1 MKHRTLALAGMMQGL
16 RLVQSIARSG
26 QADEADLT
34 ASLASVFRIDA
45 DSVEAVYGSAHLV
58 KTGLETLVGQL
69 QGGESRDGTLSKMA
83 MTVLNVE
90 RQLNART
97 DLLAT
102 LQDGIAEAGR
112 QREHFGVTHPTVIAR
127 LGDIYATSVSRLSTR
142 VLVQGDPTQLQQ
154 EAVVAQVRACL
165 LAAVRSAVLWR
176 QLRGSYWDFLLRRR
190 AMLDAARR
198 WLDT

>member
-90 RQLNART
+90 RQLNARS

>member
-1 MKHRTLALAGMMQGL
+1 MKDRTLALAGMMQGL

-26 QADEADLT
+26 QADEADLA

-45 DSVEAVYGSAHLV
+45 DSVEAVYGSAHLM
-58 KTGLETLVGQL
+58 KTGLEILVGQF
-69 QGGESRDGTLSKMA
+69 QGGGQRDGSLGKMA
-83 MTVLNVE
+83 MTVLSVE

-97 DLLAT
+97 DLLDA
-102 LQDGIAEAGR
+102 LQEGIIEAGR
-112 QREHFGVTHPTVIAR
+112 QREHFGVTHPTVVAR
-127 LGDIYATSVSRLSTR
+127 LGEVYANTVSRLSTR

-176 QLRGSYWDFLLRRR
+176 QMRGSYWDFLLRRR
-190 AMLDAARR
+190 AMVDAARR
-198 WLDT
+198 WLAT